1 MGFYRGPNI
10 VTDGLV
16 FAIDAGSERSYP
28 GSGTVATDLVGT
40 NNGTLTNGVGFS
52 NVNGGTWDFDGTDDY
67 INMGTGLLNLQNAS
81 FTLST
86 WIKWGGG
93 SEDTFFGYDYV
104 STSKQNIHWRI
115 YANGQLRFDFYSNSI
130 NSAVGAIVADE
141 WVNLTVTFNYTTT
154 TTKCYKNGTLLMQG
168 TVGPF
173 TGIDA
178 SSIATIGSWGDQG
191 QYYEGAIPCFKAY
204 NKTLT
209 AAEVTQNF
217 NAQKSRFG
225 L

>member
-1 MGFYRGPNI
+1 MYVGPDI

-16 FAIDAGSERSYP
+16 YAMDAGSARSYD
-28 GSGTVATDLVGT
+28 GTTTLNDLVGSKT
-40 NNGTLTNGVGFS
+40 GTLTNGVTYQS
-52 NVNGGTWDFDGTDDY
+52 INGGVFDFDGTDDY

-86 WIKWGGG
+86 WIKWDGS
-93 SEDTFFGYDYV
+93 SEDTFFGYNYA
-104 STSKQNIHWRI
+104 SAPKQNIHWRI
-115 YANGQLRFDFYSNSI
+115 YAYGLLRFDFYSNSI

-168 TVGPF
+168 NVGPF

-178 SSIATIGSWGDQG
+178 SSTATIGSWGTNG
-191 QYYEGAIPCFKAY
+191 QYYGGAIPCFKAY

-217 NAQKSRFG
+217 NAQRTRFG